1 MGVFHREAMQ
11 NVFSLLQM
19 RQKRCKLREIFGIAL
34 SIKLGRISLRRNE
47 LDYKGRIIALKGIW
61 SKIDKK
67 VIDLF

>member
-1 MGVFHREAMQ
+1 
-11 NVFSLLQM
+11 M
-19 RQKRCKLREIFGIAL
+19 RQKRCKLREIFDIAL